1 MSEEVLKKVYEIFS
15 KNGAEVY
22 LVGGSVRDLLL
33 KREINDYDFAT
44 PLPPEKVIEIFRK
57 EGITTYPIGI
67 EFGTVGVVIGEKEVQ
82 ITTFRRKEK
91 YPPSSRKPEV
101 EFGGTI
107 EEDLARR
114 DFTINSMAITPQGE
128 LIDPFNGKE
137 DLRRGIL
144 RTPLSPDISF
154 TDDPLRMLRCF
165 RFQSQLGFT
174 IEENTYGAIRKHA
187 FRIMFLS
194 PERIQME
201 MDKLLLGDYVEK
213 ALKGLMETRLISF
226 FLHELVPLE
235 NLHQSIELH
244 HKDVWN
250 HTISV
255 VKNTPKVLLYRW
267 TALLHDIAKPYVR
280 SVENGKIHFYR
291 HEELGA
297 RISFYIL
304 SRLKYPKDFIK
315 KVCFLV
321 SKHMRPALYNSSW
334 TDSAVRRFIR
344 EMGENLEPLLVLA
357 KADIT
362 SYRPERVKERLSL
375 LKELEER
382 VEALKSVREIKCP
395 VDGWEI
401 MNKYNIKPG
410 PLVGKIKNLILEAVI
425 SGELPEKCEDKE
437 IYFEYVEK
445 KLNLKEELLKEKK
458 DEV

>member
-1 MSEEVLKKVYEIFS
+1 MSEEILKKVYEIFA
-15 KNGAEVY
+15 KNGALIY

-57 EGITTYPIGI
+57 EGIPTYPIGI

-91 YPPSSRKPEV
+91 YPPTSRKPEV

-226 FLHELVPLE
+226 FLHELVPFNLNSSSFHYLYCFLNNRRANSISRYQCDSILHLSSPLE
-235 NLHQSIELH
+235 
-244 HKDVWN
+244 
-250 HTISV
+250 
-255 VKNTPKVLLYRW
+255 VLLLNL
-267 TALLHDIAKPYVR
+267 TFFPHIQSKSL
-280 SVENGKIHFYR
+280 
-291 HEELGA
+291 
-297 RISFYIL
+297 
-304 SRLKYPKDFIK
+304 YP
-315 KVCFLV
+315 
-321 SKHMRPALYNSSW
+321 H
-334 TDSAVRRFIR
+334 
-344 EMGENLEPLLVLA
+344 
-357 KADIT
+357 T
-362 SYRPERVKERLSL
+362 SQGVHHLSL
-375 LKELEER
+375 L
-382 VEALKSVREIKCP
+382 P
-395 VDGWEI
+395 
-401 MNKYNIKPG
+401 
-410 PLVGKIKNLILEAVI
+410 ILN
-425 SGELPEKCEDKE
+425 
-437 IYFEYVEK
+437 F
-445 KLNLKEELLKEKK
+445 
-458 DEV
+458 

>member
-1 MSEEVLKKVYEIFS
+1 
-15 KNGAEVY
+15 
-22 LVGGSVRDLLL
+22 
-33 KREINDYDFAT
+33 
-44 PLPPEKVIEIFRK
+44 
-57 EGITTYPIGI
+57 
-67 EFGTVGVVIGEKEVQ
+67 
-82 ITTFRRKEK
+82 
-91 YPPSSRKPEV
+91 
-101 EFGGTI
+101 
-107 EEDLARR
+107 
-114 DFTINSMAITPQGE
+114 
-128 LIDPFNGKE
+128 
-137 DLRRGIL
+137 
-144 RTPLSPDISF
+144 
-154 TDDPLRMLRCF
+154 
-165 RFQSQLGFT
+165 
-174 IEENTYGAIRKHA
+174 
-187 FRIMFLS
+187 MFLS

-280 SVENGKIHFYR
+280 TVENGKIHFYR

-297 RISFYIL
+297 RLSFYIL
-304 SRLKYPKDFIK
+304 SR
-315 KVCFLV
+315 
-321 SKHMRPALYNSSW
+321 YNSSW

-375 LKELEER
+375 LKELEGR

-410 PLVGKIKNLILEAVI
+410 PLVGKIKNLIWEAVI
-425 SGELPEKCEDKE
+425 NGELPEKCEDKE